1 MRKIILSLHTT
12 LDGFVA
18 GPNGE
23 MDWIKINNEIFGLVG
38 NLTDEADTALYGR
51 NTYEMMDSYWPTA
64 ADGPNATK
72 HDVAHS
78 KWYNQSEKVVLSR
91 TMKGAEKSKTT
102 FISENVAAEVEKLKK
117 KNGKNII
124 IFGSPSA
131 AHSLMEHN
139 LIDEYWLFLNPVIIG
154 QGIPM
159 FAKVK
164 DKISLQL
171 MANKVFPCGV
181 TALHYTVVR

>member
-18 GPNGE
+18 EPNGE
-23 MDWIKINNEIFGLVG
+23 MDWIKINNEIFDLVG

-102 FISENVAAEVEKLKK
+102 L
-117 KNGKNII
+117 
-124 IFGSPSA
+124 SA
-131 AHSLMEHN
+131 KM
-139 LIDEYWLFLNPVIIG
+139 
-154 QGIPM
+154 
-159 FAKVK
+159 
-164 DKISLQL
+164 LQ
-171 MANKVFPCGV
+171 MK
-181 TALHYTVVR
+181 